1 MSRFVSSLG
10 QLVGALVGLALIVA
24 GLVFMSTNTGPG
36 GLVVLVCGVLLLPRV
51 FPKLAS
57 RFKPQHQFLI
67 GVALVV
73 FSFVAGIVWK
83 GEPREKVSE
92 LDRYVA
98 ALEKEQAQEK
108 ARCSDTIMAYVMSQ
122 NFVKAKLV
130 APSTAKF
137 PSFSDVKV
145 TKSGE
150 CKFTVLG
157 YVDSQNSFG
166 AMLRTAY
173 TAEVRYDRQ
182 SGKWALESLAK

>member
-1 MSRFVSSLG
+1 MSRLVSSLG
-10 QLVGALVGLALIVA
+10 QLIGALSGLVLIVA
-24 GLVFMSTNTGPG
+24 GLAFMATNTGPG
-36 GLVVLVCGVLLLPRV
+36 GLVALVCGVLLLPRV
-51 FPKLAS
+51 FPKFAS
-57 RFKPQHQFLI
+57 RFKPQHQFSI

-73 FSFVAGIVWK
+73 LSFVAVNVWK
-83 GEPREKVSE
+83 GEPREQETKA
-92 LDRYVA
+92 DRYVA

-130 APSTAKF
+130 APSTAEF

-145 TKSGE
+145 TKAGE

-166 AMLRTAY
+166 AMLRTTYSAD
-173 TAEVRYDRQ
+173 VRYDRQ
-182 SGKWALESLAK
+182 SGKWVLESLAM